1 MTLAVVPREP
11 TDAMVLEAELRMP
24 QLGRLQIRMLYESM
38 VAAAPFPDSQMI
50 MVDEQ
55 LTVETTK

>member
-11 TDAMVLEAELRMP
+11 TDTMVTEVEMRMP
-24 QLGRLQIRMLYESM
+24 QLGRLQIRMLYKLM

-50 MVDEQ
+50 MLEAPLSQ
-55 LTVETTK
+55 ETK